1 MFGAGTR
8 LLQKVQMMQGCLGIE
23 ENCPQTLILGIGDPQ
38 RGDDGVGH
46 AVIRRLETQ
55 SPKGVE
61 LQRHWG
67 EGTAL
72 MAAWKGW
79 ERVILVD
86 AMVSSGTPGS
96 LRWFE
101 GEALPPPGLFPY
113 STHRFGVAEALRMA
127 AVLGEL
133 PGSWALL
140 GIEGESFQ
148 AGNGLSPAVAAAVE
162 RACVEI
168 LARISTV
175 PRAAPRSASR

>member
-1 MFGAGTR
+1 MEPPKETNP
-8 LLQKVQMMQGCLGIE
+8 K
-23 ENCPQTLILGIGDPQ
+23 TLIIGIGDPQ

-55 SPKGVE
+55 SLPGME
-61 LQRHWG
+61 FQRHWG

-72 MAAWKGW
+72 MESWKGW

-86 AMVSSGTPGS
+86 AMVSSGTPGT

-101 GEALPPPGLFPY
+101 GEVLPQPGLFPY
-113 STHRFGVAEALRMA
+113 STHRFGVAEALRLA

-140 GIEGESFQ
+140 GIEGKNYR
-148 AGNGLSPAVAAAVE
+148 AGSGLSPEVEETVE
-162 RACVEI
+162 RACAEI
-168 LARISTV
+168 LARIIV
-175 PRAAPRSASR
+175 